1 MQHETKNSL
10 KKEKDMEKRHL
21 ILLLIYFVLGA
32 GVIGFIGISEAWN
45 PPSPWIFIGAM
56 ALGGCAACVLIP
68 IYY

>member
-1 MQHETKNSL
+1 
-10 KKEKDMEKRHL
+10 MEKRHL